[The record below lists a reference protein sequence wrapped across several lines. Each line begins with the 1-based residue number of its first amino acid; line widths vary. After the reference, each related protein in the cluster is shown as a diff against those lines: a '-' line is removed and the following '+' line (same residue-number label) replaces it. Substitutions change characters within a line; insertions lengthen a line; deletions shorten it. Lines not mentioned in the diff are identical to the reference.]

1 MGDSTTNQFLNCS
14 FLGQIVCLTHVKKN
28 LQNKLGK
35 KTTFQNNAP
44 SMIPLEKAQTLL
56 KADNIMLR
64 DTHIADGVRRIK
76 ENRWIIK
83 IKCMFKRFIVNLRIT
98 PKCVHLS
105 LSNITGKNQ
114 KNQL

>member
-1 MGDSTTNQFLNCS
+1 M
-14 FLGQIVCLTHVKKN
+14 CLTHVKKN

-83 IKCMFKRFIVNLRIT
+83 IKCMVVILFGRRGGGGRERR
-98 PKCVHLS
+98 
-105 LSNITGKNQ
+105 TGRYEQ
-114 KNQL
+114 RG

>member
-1 MGDSTTNQFLNCS
+1 M
-14 FLGQIVCLTHVKKN
+14 CLTHVKKN

-64 DTHIADGVRRIK
+64 DTHIADGVRRTK
-76 ENRWIIK
+76 KNRWIIK
-83 IKCMFKRFIVNLRIT
+83 IKCMVVILFGPRSGGWEGEEDREM
-98 PKCVHLS
+98 
-105 LSNITGKNQ
+105 
-114 KNQL
+114 

>member
-1 MGDSTTNQFLNCS
+1 MGDSTTDQFLNCS

-35 KTTFQNNAP
+35 KTTFQNNVP

-56 KADNIMLR
+56 KPDNIMPR

-76 ENRWIIK
+76 KNRWIIK
-83 IKCMFKRFIVNLRIT
+83 IKCMVVILAGRGGGSAG
-98 PKCVHLS
+98 KCEQR
-105 LSNITGKNQ
+105 G
-114 KNQL
+114 

>member
-1 MGDSTTNQFLNCS
+1 M
-14 FLGQIVCLTHVKKN
+14 CLTHVKKN

-83 IKCMFKRFIVNLRIT
+83 IKCMVVILFGWRGGGGRERR
-98 PKCVHLS
+98 
-105 LSNITGKNQ
+105 TGRYEQ
-114 KNQL
+114 SG

>member
-1 MGDSTTNQFLNCS
+1 M
-14 FLGQIVCLTHVKKN
+14 CLTHVKKN

-76 ENRWIIK
+76 KNWWIIK
-83 IKCMFKRFIVNLRIT
+83 IKCMVVILFGPRSGGWEGEEDREM
-98 PKCVHLS
+98 
-105 LSNITGKNQ
+105 
-114 KNQL
+114 

>member
-56 KADNIMLR
+56 KADKIMLR

-83 IKCMFKRFIVNLRIT
+83 IKCMVVILFGWRGGGGRERR
-98 PKCVHLS
+98 
-105 LSNITGKNQ
+105 TGRYEQ
-114 KNQL
+114 SG